1 MVEVRF
7 ARIFH
12 DLIDSQKILV
22 LYSNLNSYDYG
33 ISPVKKE

>member
-7 ARIFH
+7 ARII
-12 DLIDSQKILV
+12 DSLIDSQKILI

-33 ISPVKKE
+33 IVW